1 MKRKIKVIFSFLLAC
16 ILTFALSSSAFAA
29 ESVQEPVYFIINDKV
44 VISYGEN
51 YYNPETG
58 EYFIWTTDPN
68 TRSSSVAKHFTYKIA
83 HSVTS
88 STFTVNSSKVRIT
101 SSAVVTGGNG
111 VPLPGFDGT
120 RYTVSLTGIYSRT
133 LNFYVDGTETGTI
146 SGLVNGGSYS
156 VRIAVQEYLP
166 TYPAQ
171 HYLEGSGDVIN
182 I

>member
-88 STFTVNSSKVRIT
+88 SKFTVNSSKVRIT